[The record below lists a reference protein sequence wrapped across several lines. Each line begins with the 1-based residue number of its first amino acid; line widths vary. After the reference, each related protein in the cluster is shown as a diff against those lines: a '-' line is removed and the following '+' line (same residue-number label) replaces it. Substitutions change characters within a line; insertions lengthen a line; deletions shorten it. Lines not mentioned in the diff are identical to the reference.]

1 MSSAV
6 VIPTARAVPHRVGE
20 RIRVKGFELTEHFFT
35 VPLDHFAADADPDA
49 ETLEIFVREVVAA
62 SKVGDPAFDRAA
74 LPALLFLQGGPGFE
88 AARPAEAGGWLAEA
102 TKRFRVFLLDQR
114 GTGRSTPVTNESL
127 ERRFGALAPSSE
139 GMEDASLEDSELSE
153 AHETSVAKAA
163 EYVAA
168 HRADAIVADCEC
180 VRLTLFAGKEKWT
193 LLGQSFGG
201 FCITRYLSASPEG
214 VREALYT
221 GGLPPLIREANG
233 AYETYRK
240 LLERVAKQNEK
251 FYRRFPGDVARVLE
265 VASHVEEN
273 ARRNR
278 APIVTP
284 GGSVFSLRGLQSLGF
299 SALGVAGGFEQLH
312 YLFERAWEGDGDEKK
327 LSYAFLKAA
336 DDAHAFDTNPLYALA
351 HESIY
356 CNGGGVASAW
366 AAERA
371 LRDFNETH
379 DSVFDAAKTLE
390 KASDGDAGDAKVYFT
405 GEMVFPFMFREFARL
420 RALRHVAERLS
431 AKMDWSALYCASALN
446 ANVVPVACASY
457 VEDAFVDWDLAGAT
471 ARDIGGARVWATSEY
486 MHSGIREDGA
496 RIFTKLLELARDEDP
511 LR

>member
-88 AARPAEAGGWLAEA
+88 AARPTEAGGWLAEA

-114 GTGRSTPVTNESL
+114 GTGRSTPVTNELL
-127 ERRFGALAPSSE
+127 ERKFGALAKEPDLAE
-139 GMEDASLEDSELSE
+139 GDARDSEE
-153 AHETSVAKAA
+153 ARDDTSLDANVTNATR
-163 EYVAA
+163 YVAL

-180 VRLTLFAGKEKWT
+180 ARLTLFPAKEKWT

-201 FCITRYLSASPEG
+201 FCITRYLSSSPEG

-221 GGLPPLIREANG
+221 GGLPPLIRETNS
-233 AYETYRK
+233 AYGTYAK
-240 LLERVAKQNEK
+240 LLERVAAQNEK
-251 FYRRFPGDVARVLE
+251 YYRRFPGDVEKARA
-265 VASHVEEN
+265 VAAYVEEN
-273 ARRNR
+273 AVRNR
-278 APIVTP
+278 PPIVTP
-284 GGSVFSLRGLQSLGF
+284 GGSVFSLRGFQSLGF
-299 SALGVAGGFEQLH
+299 SNLGVAGGFERLH
-312 YLFERAWEGDGDEKK
+312 YQLERAWEGDGDERR

-336 DDAHAFDTNPLYALA
+336 DDAHAFDTNPLYAVA

-366 AAERA
+366 GAERA
-371 LRDFNETH
+371 LMDFNATH
-379 DSVFDAAKTLE
+379 GDVFDAAKALGKTN
-390 KASDGDAGDAKVYFT
+390 AKIYFT

-420 RALRHVAERLS
+420 RPLRGVAERLS
-431 AKMDWSALYCASALN
+431 AKTDWPALYCASTLN

-471 ARDIGGARVWATSEY
+471 AQEINGARVWATSEY

-496 RIFTKLLELARDEDP
+496 RIFAKLLELARDEDP